1 MSTVYRRAGRLLIG
15 TLVLYGLLV
24 ATHRGEFWP
33 FSIYPMFSQAGQPW
47 SRVIV
52 HEVPQAWTPAW
63 DTVSLDKLHGKPFA
77 LKQVGQ
83 GNKDIS
89 EYVARTKDW
98 TPERISGLR
107 ALLSPASSQRNLLV
121 IQARGR
127 LSERDSL
134 IVEHVPL
141 LLLKPDTSFV
151 HPRLSSPS

>member
-15 TLVLYGLLV
+15 TFIIYGLLV

-52 HEVPQAWTPAW
+52 HEVPKAWTPAW
-63 DTVSLDKLHGKPFA
+63 DTVALDELQGHPFA

-89 EYVARTKDW
+89 EYVARTNDW
-98 TPERISGLR
+98 TPKRVSGLR

-134 IVEHVPL
+134 IVEPVPL
-141 LLLKPDTSFV
+141 LLLKPDTSLV
-151 HPRLSSPS
+151 SPRLPPPS

>member
-15 TLVLYGLLV
+15 TFILYGLLV

-52 HEVPQAWTPAW
+52 HEVPQTWTPAW
-63 DTVSLDKLHGKPFA
+63 DTVSFGELHGSPFA

-89 EYVARTKDW
+89 EYVARTNDW
-98 TPERISGLR
+98 TPKRISGLR

-127 LSERDSL
+127 LSESDSL
-134 IVEHVPL
+134 VVEHVPL
-141 LLLKPDTSFV
+141 LLLKPDTSLV
-151 HPRLSSPS
+151 HPGLSSPS